1 MIEPTAFAELF
12 RGQAVPDE
20 LSRLLTFQNEVDTQY
35 SRGLHLAL
43 ERADGLENGWS
54 SEPAFLERLVAFAV
68 ASASGSF
75 YALWNPQDG
84 SAPSQ
89 WPVIAFGDE
98 GGEWVVASHARE
110 LLQLAA
116 LDVEP
121 TIMYDRAYFYVGEDD
136 DDEDQD
142 DGSDALHVYRKW
154 LHTTF
159 GLEAVK
165 DPDLVVKAA
174 QERWQAPFDAWKD
187 NFLG

>member
-1 MIEPTAFAELF
+1 MAG
-12 RGQAVPDE
+12 R
-20 LSRLLTFQNEVDTQY
+20 
-35 SRGLHLAL
+35 
-43 ERADGLENGWS
+43 
-54 SEPAFLERLVAFAV
+54 
-68 ASASGSF
+68 
-75 YALWNPQDG
+75 
-84 SAPSQ
+84 
-89 WPVIAFGDE
+89 
-98 GGEWVVASHARE
+98 SH
-110 LLQLAA
+110 
-116 LDVEP
+116 
-121 TIMYDRAYFYVGEDD
+121 FYVGDDD